1 MTFSSI
7 KFTLLALCLLSL
19 TINVSAQQLYRLSG
33 QVSAEKTAHPL
44 TGANIKVAELNQ
56 SIATDSSGFYS
67 TQLKSGT
74 YTFIITALGMKTLNK
89 TVKVNANQTLN
100 FSLEESI
107 NSLNEIVVSTDKQKR
122 NIANTE
128 TGVERLS
135 MSTIKKLPS
144 LFGEH
149 DLFKAIQLLPGIKSS
164 GEAGS
169 GLYVRGGN
177 ADQNLILMDDV
188 PVYNPSHLMGFF
200 STFNS
205 DAVKDITVYKS
216 GMPAQYGGH
225 LSSVLDVRMNQGN
238 NSRFTATGDLG
249 LVSSKLTL
257 QGPIQKEKSSFLV
270 SGRRTYVDA
279 LLKFSKDKS
288 LSKNTLYFY
297 DLNAKLN
304 FQLSPNSSLAF
315 SAYTGSDKLGLS
327 GAFGVSWGNTVVSGQ
342 LRSRFSEN
350 LTSTTT
356 ASFNGYQNNIALT
369 TSNEN
374 LAFNSDIKDLTLKQ
388 DFSWFINPK
397 NTIKFGFKSI
407 YHTVVPNQLKTVTGQ
422 ANYNSANYQTKYAL
436 ENGLY
441 ASNNMQLND
450 KLVLAAGM
458 RLSVFNVL
466 GNGNSLTVS
475 EDGDITDVKNF
486 AKGQIVKTYLNVE
499 PRLALS
505 YLLNNQS
512 SFKVS
517 YERNVQNMHMISNS
531 TSSRPTDR
539 WLPSNN
545 MIKPEVSDQAS
556 IGYYRN
562 LSNSLDL
569 TVESYY
575 KTMQNQID
583 YRDGA
588 DLFNADAVETQL
600 LYGSGRAYGLEVSL
614 KKKAG
619 DFTGWI
625 SYTLAKTERKI
636 NGINDGNWYNAR
648 QDRTHD
654 IAIVGMYD
662 ISKKVSIS
670 ASWVYYTGDAITAPV
685 GKYKLDNQS
694 FYYYGKRNSS
704 RMPDYHR
711 LDLGATIQLRKK
723 KTFSS
728 ELSLSL
734 YNAYGRKNAYAITF
748 RESAQDPTKTEAVK
762 TSLFQFLPSV
772 SYCFKFL

>member
-1 MTFSSI
+1 MTFSPLKI
-7 KFTLLALCLLSL
+7 TLLALSLCCLSFMA
-19 TINVSAQQLYRLSG
+19 SAQQLYLVSG
-33 QVSAEKTAHPL
+33 QVSAEKTAHPIQS
-44 TGANIKVAELNQ
+44 ANIKIVELNQ
-56 SIATDSSGFYS
+56 NLSTDSLGFYA

-74 YTFIITALGMKTLNK
+74 YTFLISAVGMKTLNQ
-89 TVKVNANQTLN
+89 TVKIEAKQTLN
-100 FSLEESI
+100 FSLAENI
-107 NSLNEIVVSTDKQKR
+107 NSLNEIVVSTNQLKR
-122 NIANTE
+122 NVANTE
-128 TGVERLS
+128 TGVEHLS

-238 NSRFTATGDLG
+238 TSRFNATGDVG
-249 LVSSKLTL
+249 LVSSKITL

-279 LLKFSKDKS
+279 LLKLSKDKTM
-288 LSKNTLYFY
+288 SKNALYFY

-304 FQLSPNSSLAF
+304 FQLDPNNSLTF

-327 GAFGVSWGNTVVSGQ
+327 GTFGISWGNTVISGQ
-342 LRSRFSEN
+342 LRSRFSDRLN
-350 LTSTTT
+350 STTT
-356 ASFNGYQNNIALT
+356 ASFNGYQNNIAVNIYNR
-369 TSNEN
+369 S
-374 LAFNSDIKDLTLKQ
+374 LAYNNNIKDYTLKQ
-388 DFSWFINPK
+388 DFAWFLNPQ
-397 NTIKFGFKSI
+397 NSIKFGFKSI
-407 YHTVVPNQLKTVTGQ
+407 YHSVAPNQLSAETVN
-422 ANYNSANYQTKYAL
+422 ANYNTSNYQQKYAF
-436 ENGLY
+436 ENAIY
-441 ASNNMQLND
+441 ASDNIQLNSN
-450 KLVLAAGM
+450 LMLAAGM
-458 RLSVFNVL
+458 RLSAFNVL
-466 GNGNSLTVS
+466 GGGNSLTVND
-475 EDGDITDVKNF
+475 EGEVTDVKTF
-486 AKGQIVKTYLNVE
+486 AKGQVVKTYFNVE

-505 YLLNNQS
+505 YSLNDKS
-512 SFKVS
+512 SLKVS
-517 YERNVQNMHMISNS
+517 YERNAQNMHMISNS
-531 TSSRPTDR
+531 TASRPTDR
-539 WLPSNN
+539 WMPSSN

-556 IGYYRN
+556 IGYYKN
-562 LSNSLDL
+562 LSNYFDL

-575 KTMQNQID
+575 KVMQNQID

-588 DLFNADAVETQL
+588 DLFNADALETQL
-600 LYGSGRAYGLEVSL
+600 LYGRGRAYGLEVSL

-625 SYTLAKTERKI
+625 SYTLAKSERKI
-636 NGINDGNWYNAR
+636 NGINAGNWYNAR

-654 IAIVGMYD
+654 IAIVGVYD
-662 ISKKVSIS
+662 ISKKVSLS
-670 ASWVYYTGDAITAPV
+670 AAWVYYTGDAITAPV
-685 GKYKLDNQS
+685 GKYKLDDQS
-694 FYYYGKRNSS
+694 FYYYGKRNAN

-711 LDLGATIQLRKK
+711 LDIGATVQLRKK

-728 ELSLSL
+728 ELALSL

-748 RESAQDPTKTEAVK
+748 RESAADPTKTEMVK
-762 TSLFQFLPSV
+762 TSLFQFLPSI
-772 SYCFKFL
+772 SYCFKFI